1 MSKKENIQIF
11 TAVLENT
18 QPHMDAAFVSIPFN
32 VQKLFGTKG
41 HIKVEA
47 KFDGH
52 LYRGILANMGTGCHV
67 ILVRKDI
74 RKAIGKQVG
83 DIITVEL
90 KADTKER
97 IVSIP
102 ADLMKE
108 LRRNKMANTFFQTL
122 SYTNKKEFT
131 VWIESAKKSETR
143 LKRLSLTIQKL
154 LEGKKNPSSKS

>member
-1 MSKKENIQIF
+1 MNIRIF
-11 TAVLENT
+11 NAVLENT
-18 QPHMDAAFVSIPFN
+18 QPQMDAAFVSIPSD

-47 KFDGH
+47 KFDAH
-52 LYRGILANMGTGCHV
+52 PYRGILANMGTGCRV

-83 DIITVEL
+83 DIVTVEL

-97 IVSIP
+97 IVSMP
-102 ADLMKE
+102 ADLVKE
-108 LRRNKMANTFFQTL
+108 LRRNKMANNFFRTL
-122 SYTNKKEFT
+122 SYTNKKEFA

-143 LKRLSLTIQKL
+143 LKRLSLTI
-154 LEGKKNPSSKS
+154 KKNFRRKEKSFL